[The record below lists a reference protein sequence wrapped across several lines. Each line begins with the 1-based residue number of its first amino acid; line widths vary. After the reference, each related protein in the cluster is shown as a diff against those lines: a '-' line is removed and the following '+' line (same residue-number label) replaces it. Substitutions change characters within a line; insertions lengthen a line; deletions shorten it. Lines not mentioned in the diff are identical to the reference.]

1 MPSVFPQDIT
11 DAILQ
16 QLRAGPTAEAFGDTF
31 DPTVLPPGV
40 MKFFGDYAG
49 DSAEPICVIRETSE
63 TYTYFTPGVQGNRPF
78 LADGT
83 FQAAIFA
90 NSRYEAR
97 SLGFLVS
104 EVLEDVP
111 LTWQDGVLKYLR
123 LQEAMFLPV
132 TGIGPQT
139 PTIFQRVL
147 IMAYQYQGSLPRR

>member
-16 QLRAGPTAEAFGDTF
+16 QLRAGPTAEAFGDTYV
-31 DPTVLPPGV
+31 PGVSPPGV
-40 MKFFGDYAG
+40 MKFFGDYAD
-49 DSAEPICVIRETSE
+49 DSPEPICVIRETTE
-63 TYTYFTPGVQGNRPF
+63 TYTYFTPGPQNNRPY
-78 LADGT
+78 LADGQ

-90 NSRYEAR
+90 NSRYQAR
-97 SLGFLVS
+97 SLGFLVAQ
-104 EVLEDVP
+104 VLEDAP

-123 LQEAMFLPV
+123 LNESMFLPV

-147 IMAYQYQGSLPRR
+147 IFSYQWQSAL